1 MRTRWNYRTRGTFYY
16 RDRGKARAFRPSL
29 RQGDFMAKR
38 ATKKRAGTA
47 RRAGASRTRKPQKT
61 LSDLFHETL
70 KDIYFAE
77 NKIIK
82 TLPKMA
88 KAAHSRDLAAAFTKH
103 LRETQ
108 GQVKRLD
115 RVFRII
121 GKPVRGKP
129 CEAINGITD
138 EGAEIMKE
146 FRGMPALDAG
156 LVAAAQAVE
165 HYEMSRYGTLRA
177 WAEQLGMPD
186 AAGLLQETLDEE
198 EATDKTLTELATSVI
213 NLEAEEE
220 QAEAA

>member
-1 MRTRWNYRTRGTFYY
+1 
-16 RDRGKARAFRPSL
+16 
-29 RQGDFMAKR
+29 MAKR
-38 ATKKRAGTA
+38 AKKRKSAV
-47 RRAGASRTRKPQKT
+47 RRTSRPQKK

-88 KAAHSRDLAAAFTKH
+88 KAAQSKELAAAFNKH

-121 GKPVRGKP
+121 GKPPRGKP

-156 LVAAAQAVE
+156 LLAAAQAVE
-165 HYEMSRYGTLRA
+165 HYEFLGTGPFVPGPNSSACPTPQVCCRKR
-177 WAEQLGMPD
+177 WTRRKQP
-186 AAGLLQETLDEE
+186 TRR
-198 EATDKTLTELATSVI
+198 
-213 NLEAEEE
+213 
-220 QAEAA
+220 

>member
-1 MRTRWNYRTRGTFYY
+1 
-16 RDRGKARAFRPSL
+16 
-29 RQGDFMAKR
+29 MAKR
-38 ATKKRAGTA
+38 AKKRKSAA
-47 RRAGASRTRKPQKT
+47 RRTSRPQKK

-88 KAAHSRDLAAAFTKH
+88 KAAQSKELAAAFNKH

-121 GKPVRGKP
+121 GKPARGKP

-165 HYEMSRYGTLRA
+165 HYEISRYGTLRT

-186 AAGLLQETLDEE
+186 AASLLQETLDEE
-198 EATDKTLTELATSVI
+198 EATDQALTELATSVI
-213 NLEAEEE
+213 NLEAEQE

>member
-1 MRTRWNYRTRGTFYY
+1 
-16 RDRGKARAFRPSL
+16 
-29 RQGDFMAKR
+29 MAKP
-38 ATKKRAGTA
+38 AKKQKSAA
-47 RRAGASRTRKPQKT
+47 RRTSRPQKK

-82 TLPKMA
+82 TLPRMA
-88 KAAHSRDLAAAFTKH
+88 KAAQSKKLAAAFNKH

-121 GKPVRGKP
+121 GKPARGKP

-165 HYEMSRYGTLRA
+165 HYEISRYGTLRA

>member
-1 MRTRWNYRTRGTFYY
+1 MPSRVTSRG
-16 RDRGKARAFRPSL
+16 GC
-29 RQGDFMAKR
+29 MAKKAKKR
-38 ATKKRAGTA
+38 TTKKSSTGRARQA
-47 RRAGASRTRKPQKT
+47 PKM

-88 KAAHSRDLAAAFTKH
+88 KAAQSKELASAFNKH

-115 RVFRII
+115 QVFRII
-121 GKPVRGKP
+121 GKPARGKS
-129 CEAINGITD
+129 CEGINGIAD

-156 LVAAAQAVE
+156 LAPAAQAVE
-165 HYEMSRYGTLRA
+165 HYEISRYGTL
-177 WAEQLGMPD
+177 W
-186 AAGLLQETLDEE
+186 
-198 EATDKTLTELATSVI
+198 
-213 NLEAEEE
+213 
-220 QAEAA
+220 

>member
-1 MRTRWNYRTRGTFYY
+1 MVRRIRCGPQTGSFVSTRNLQRHATLIEGTGTFQT
-16 RDRGKARAFRPSL
+16 GP
-29 RQGDFMAKR
+29 GEVMAKR
-38 ATKKRAGTA
+38 AKKQKSAG
-47 RRAGASRTRKPQKT
+47 RRTSRPQKK

-88 KAAHSRDLAAAFTKH
+88 KAAQSKQLTAAFNKH

-121 GKPVRGKP
+121 GKPARGKP

-165 HYEMSRYGTLRA
+165 HYEIARNSFMISA
-177 WAEQLGMPD
+177 P
-186 AAGLLQETLDEE
+186 
-198 EATDKTLTELATSVI
+198 SS
-213 NLEAEEE
+213 
-220 QAEAA
+220 